1 MLTTLTDGL
10 VKNRDAAFH
19 WRYNL
24 ATTQNIALALG
35 MAVLTGLMAQIRIP
49 LPFTPVPITG
59 QTFAVLLAGILLGRN
74 WGGISMAI
82 YATLGAIGLPWF
94 AGFGGGLAILFGPTG
109 GYIFG
114 FILAALFI
122 GYMSDRFI
130 KSRNFI
136 PMLLIMLFANFALIH
151 GTGLIQL
158 SIWLNFV
165 KGTSPSFYEILA
177 MGTLPFIA
185 GGLIKVIAA
194 AALAKGITPKK
205 DFR

>member
-1 MLTTLTDGL
+1 MFTTLTDGL

-24 ATTQNIALALG
+24 ATTQKIALAFG
-35 MAVLTGLMAQIRIP
+35 MAALTGLMAQIRIP
-49 LPFTPVPITG
+49 LPLTPVPITG

-109 GYIFG
+109 GYILG

-122 GYMSDRFI
+122 GYISDRFI

-136 PMLLIMLFANFALIH
+136 PMLLLMLFANFILIH

-165 KGTSPSFYEILA
+165 KDSSPTFYEILA
-177 MGTLPFIA
+177 MGTLPFVA

-194 AALAKGITPKK
+194 ASIAKGITPKK
-205 DFR
+205 DFK

>member
-1 MLTTLTDGL
+1 MQNSLTGSI
-10 VKNRDAAFH
+10 VKKRYAAFQ

-24 ATTQNIALALG
+24 AITQKIALAFG
-35 MAVLTGLMAQIRIP
+35 MAILTGLMAQIRIP

-59 QTFAVLLAGILLGRN
+59 QTFAVLLAGVLLGKN

-82 YATLGAIGLPWF
+82 YVVLGAVGLPWF
-94 AGFGGGLAILFGPTG
+94 AGFGGGVAVLFGPTG

-114 FILAALFI
+114 FVLAALFI

-136 PMLLIMLFANFALIH
+136 PMLLLMLFANFVLIH

-165 KGTSPSFYEILA
+165 KGSSSTFYEILVL
-177 MGTLPFIA
+177 GTLPFIA

-194 AALAKGITPKK
+194 ATLTKGITPKK

>member
-1 MLTTLTDGL
+1 MLTALTDGL
-10 VKNRDAAFH
+10 IKNREAAFH

-24 ATTQNIALALG
+24 ATTQKIALAFG

-49 LPFTPVPITG
+49 LPFTPIPITG

-122 GYMSDRFI
+122 GYISDRFI

-136 PMLLIMLFANFALIH
+136 PMLLLMLFANFVLIH

-165 KGTSPSFYEILA
+165 KGSSPTFYEILA
-177 MGTLPFIA
+177 MGTIPFIA
-185 GGLIKVIAA
+185 GGLIKVVTAA
-194 AALAKGITPKK
+194 AVAKGITPKK

>member
-1 MLTTLTDGL
+1 MMTTLTDSL
-10 VKNRDAAFH
+10 IKNRAAAFH

-24 ATTQNIALALG
+24 ATTQKIALALG

-49 LPFTPVPITG
+49 LPLTPVPITG
-59 QTFAVLLAGILLGRN
+59 QTFAVLLSGILLGRN
-74 WGGISMAI
+74 WGGISMAV
-82 YATLGAIGLPWF
+82 YATLGAIGIPWF
-94 AGFGGGLAILFGPTG
+94 AGFGGGPAILFGPTG

-122 GYMSDRFI
+122 GYISDRFI

-136 PMLLIMLFANFALIH
+136 PMLLLMLFANFILIH

-158 SIWLNFV
+158 SVWLNFV
-165 KGTSPSFYEILA
+165 KGSSPTFYEILA
-177 MGTLPFIA
+177 MGTLPFMV

-194 AALAKGITPKK
+194 AAVTQGITPKI
-205 DFR
+205 DFK

>member
-1 MLTTLTDGL
+1 MQNSLTESIA
-10 VKNRDAAFH
+10 KKRYAAFQ

-24 ATTQNIALALG
+24 ATTQKIALAFG
-35 MAVLTGLMAQIRIP
+35 MAILTGLMAQIRIP

-59 QTFAVLLAGILLGRN
+59 QTFAVLLAGVLLGKN

-82 YATLGAIGLPWF
+82 YAVLGAVGLPWF
-94 AGFGGGLAILFGPTG
+94 AGFGGGVAVLFGPTG

-114 FILAALFI
+114 FVLAALFI

-136 PMLLIMLFANFALIH
+136 PMLLLMLFANFVLIH

-165 KGTSPSFYEILA
+165 KGSSSTFYEILA
-177 MGTLPFIA
+177 LGTLPFIA

-194 AALAKGITPKK
+194 ATLAKGITPKK

>member
-1 MLTTLTDGL
+1 MFTTLTDGL

-24 ATTQNIALALG
+24 ATTQKIALAFG
-35 MAVLTGLMAQIRIP
+35 MAALTGLMAQIRIP
-49 LPFTPVPITG
+49 LPLTPVPITG

-109 GYIFG
+109 GYILG

-122 GYMSDRFI
+122 GYISDRFI

-136 PMLLIMLFANFALIH
+136 PMLLLMLFANFILIH

-158 SIWLNFV
+158 SIWVNFV
-165 KGTSPSFYEILA
+165 KDSSPTFYEILA
-177 MGTLPFIA
+177 MGTLPFVA

-194 AALAKGITPKK
+194 ASIAKGITPKK
-205 DFR
+205 DFK

>member
-1 MLTTLTDGL
+1 MLTTLTDSIM
-10 VKNRDAAFH
+10 KKRYTAFQ

-24 ATTQNIALALG
+24 ATTQKIALAFG

-59 QTFAVLLAGILLGRN
+59 QTFAVLLAGVLLGRN
-74 WGGISMAI
+74 WGGFSMAI
-82 YATLGAIGLPWF
+82 YAVLGAIGLPWF
-94 AGFGGGLAILFGPTG
+94 AGLGGGAAVLFGPTG

-122 GYMSDRFI
+122 GYISDKYI

-136 PMLLIMLFANFALIH
+136 PMFLLMLFANFVLIH
-151 GTGLIQL
+151 GTGLVQL
-158 SIWLNFV
+158 AVWFNFV
-165 KGTSPSFYEILA
+165 KGSSPTLSEILA
-177 MGTLPFIA
+177 IGTLPFIA
-185 GGLIKVIAA
+185 GGLIKVVAA
-194 AALAKGITPKK
+194 SAIVKGITPKK

>member
-1 MLTTLTDGL
+1 MLTTLTDSII
-10 VKNRDAAFH
+10 KKRYTAFQ

-24 ATTQNIALALG
+24 ATTQKIALALG
-35 MAVLTGLMAQIRIP
+35 MAILTGVMAQIRIP
-49 LPFTPVPITG
+49 LPFTPIPITG
-59 QTFAVLLAGILLGRN
+59 QTFAVLMAGVLLGRN

-82 YATLGAIGLPWF
+82 YATLGSIGLPWF
-94 AGFGGGLAILFGPTG
+94 AGFGGGAAILFGPTG

-122 GYMSDRFI
+122 GYISDKYI

-136 PMLLIMLFANFALIH
+136 PMFLLMLFANFVLIH

-158 SIWLNFV
+158 AVWLNFV
-165 KGTSPSFYEILA
+165 KGSSPTLYQILA

-185 GGLIKVIAA
+185 GGLIKVAA
-194 AALAKGITPKK
+194 ASAIVKGITPKE

>member
-1 MLTTLTDGL
+1 MFATLTDGL
-10 VKNRDAAFH
+10 VKNRTAAFH

-24 ATTQNIALALG
+24 ATTQKIAFALG

-49 LPFTPVPITG
+49 LPYTPVPITG

-94 AGFGGGLAILFGPTG
+94 AGFGGGLTILFGPTG

-122 GYMSDRFI
+122 GYISDRFI

-136 PMLLIMLFANFALIH
+136 PMLLLMLFANFVLIH

-158 SIWLNFV
+158 SIWLSFV
-165 KGTSPSFYEILA
+165 KGTSPTFYEILA
-177 MGTLPFIA
+177 MGTIPFMA

-194 AALAKGITPKK
+194 AAVTKGITPKK